1 MNTFASYQSSVVF
14 NQMHTIYNT
23 SRISQNTFRFMD
35 GPPFVTGNLHM
46 GHLAIGSLKSSI
58 LNYKNML
65 GFACLNKLGYD
76 CHGVPIES
84 IVNRELNITSLEQ
97 LKEIGIEKFNQH
109 CKDSIH
115 RFEGDWKPIYE
126 RIGRWADFT
135 NTYKTM
141 DKNFMESVWWGFS
154 ELYKKGLIYR
164 GYKITPYS
172 YALQSPLSN
181 FEANEG
187 MKEIDT
193 RSIYVRFKVKEQENT
208 LVLLGSTSDV
218 ENNTYFVAWTTTPWT
233 LPSNIVL
240 CVNASLDYEYVE
252 DESGDIYI
260 VGKDKHKNCNIKTKS
275 IIKTVKGAELVG
287 MKYHPLFPYFESTPN
302 SEKYHVVVAD
312 NYVTDS
318 GTTGTDIVHIA
329 PMFGEDD
336 MRVCIEKNII
346 TRFDMLDLESVDENC
361 KYLPKIT
368 KYMNLLVF
376 DAETQIIKDLK
387 EQKCVLRTQQIR
399 HSYPHCYRT
408 DTPLVYKSCE
418 SFYVDIQK
426 IKQRMCEL
434 NSEINWIPSNIGSER
449 FYNWIFNAKDW
460 CISRSRCF
468 GNPIPAWISDDGKL
482 KIIGSISELEE
493 LTKQKFDDIHPEFI
507 NDITFEIDGHVYR
520 KIPDV
525 FDCWFES
532 GSVPFAQYHYPFEN
546 EHIFDNHDSMSSFIC
561 EGIDQTRGWF
571 YTLLILSVALFDK
584 KPSDNILVV
593 GHILDENKKKF
604 SKKTKNYVDPNILI
618 DRYGSDSIR
627 LYLLQS
633 PITHAE
639 PLAFK
644 EDDIKLLSKDLYQ
657 FKNCVDFLKE
667 HTENQKHQGI
677 IFDKDIYKSSSI
689 DNSMDI
695 WIMQHIQNSG
705 AQVIEYMN
713 SYNVSKAVRIII
725 DLIEDITNWYLK
737 FNRDRLK
744 GKCGNDEWI
753 KSTSVLNYVINCYV
767 NMLAPFAPFI
777 SEKIYRDLE
786 HLHGDKD
793 MVHKKIYEFTS
804 VSDTTYIETFDLLKR
819 VSRLVRSARMN
830 TKTHT
835 SSKTPI
841 KYCEICMDSDIQI
854 KQIESCIDLIQS
866 ELNVLDIKYSKLTE
880 NIKYKY
886 VPNKALLGKKYKKFA
901 NEIYKFF
908 EKSDLQETEN
918 QIILYIDGKIYEILS
933 DEYIK
938 EPVFRRDDIFEKDI
952 LIKIDFTYDEHI
964 NKMSHLKRFVSDIQQ
979 TRKIMGLHPW
989 NKISIEVE
997 RDDFD
1002 IVSDNIEYMK
1012 KRLECEVNPVSL
1024 IKGDRIYEDEDKK
1037 IKYSVRLL

>member
-1 MNTFASYQSSVVF
+1 MNTFISYQNSVAF
-14 NQMHTIYNT
+14 NQMHKIYNK
-23 SRISQNTFRFMD
+23 SKNSERYGETFRFMD

-58 LNYKNML
+58 LNYKNMT

-97 LKEIGIEKFNQH
+97 LEQIGINKFNKY

-115 RFEGDWKPIYE
+115 RFEGSWEPIYE

-135 NTYKTM
+135 NIYKTM

-164 GYKITPYS
+164 SYKITPYS

-193 RSIYVRFKVKEQENT
+193 RSIYVRFKVKDQQ
-208 LVLLGSTSDV
+208 
-218 ENNTYFVAWTTTPWT
+218 NTYFVAWTTTPWT

-252 DESGDIYI
+252 DELGDIYI
-260 VGKDKHKNCNIKTKS
+260 IGKDKYKNCNIKIKS
-275 IIKTVKGAELVG
+275 IIKTVKGNELIG
-287 MKYHPLFPYFESTPN
+287 MKYYPLFPYFESS
-302 SEKYHVVVAD
+302 SEKYHIVVAD

-346 TRFDMLDLESVDENC
+346 TRFDMPDLESVDDNC
-361 KYLPKIT
+361 KYISKIT
-368 KYMNLLVF
+368 KYSNLLVF

-408 DTPLVYKSCE
+408 DTPLVYKACE

-434 NSEINWIPSNIGSER
+434 NSEINWIPENIGSER
-449 FYNWIFNAKDW
+449 FHNWIYNAKDW
-460 CISRSRCF
+460 CISRSRYF
-468 GNPIPAWISDDGKL
+468 GNPIPAWLSDDGKL
-482 KIIGSISELEE
+482 KIIGSIFELEE
-493 LTKQKFDDIHPEFI
+493 LTQKKFDDIHPEFI
-507 NDITFEIDGHVYR
+507 NDITFEIDGHMYR

-546 EHIFDNHDSMSSFIC
+546 TNIFDKHNSLSDFIC

-571 YTLLILSVALFDK
+571 YTLLILSTALFDK

-633 PITHAE
+633 PITHADS
-639 PLAFK
+639 LAFR
-644 EDDIKLLSKDLYQ
+644 EDDIKLLNKDLYQ

-667 HTENQKHQGI
+667 HTVNQKHQGI
-677 IFDKDIYKSSSI
+677 IFDKDMYKSSSI
-689 DNSMDI
+689 DNPMDI

-705 AQVIEYMN
+705 AQVIKYMDV
-713 SYNVSKAVRIII
+713 YNVSKAVRIII

-767 NMLAPFAPFI
+767 KMLAPFAPFI
-777 SEKIYRDLE
+777 SEKIYRELE
-786 HLHGDKD
+786 YLHENAI
-793 MVHKKIYEFTS
+793 MIHTTIYEFTS
-804 VSDTTYIETFDLLKR
+804 VLDTTYIDTFELLKR

-841 KYCEICMDSDIQI
+841 KFCEICMDSDIQI

-866 ELNVLDIKYSKLTE
+866 ELNVLDIVYSKLSE

-908 EKSDLQETEN
+908 EKIDNTHVNSEN
-918 QIILYIDGKIYEILS
+918 SIIKLYIDNVVYEITQ
-933 DEYIK
+933 DEYTK
-938 EPVFRRDDIFEKDI
+938 ELDFDKNDIFEKDI
-952 LIKIDFTYDEHI
+952 LIKIDFTYDEQI
-964 NKMSHLKRFVSDIQQ
+964 EKMSHLKRFVSDIQQ

-989 NKISIEVE
+989 DKISIEIE
-997 RDDFD
+997 HDDFG
-1002 IVSDNIEYMK
+1002 IVFDNVDYMK
-1012 KRLECEVNPVSL
+1012 KRLECEVNPISNM
-1024 IKGDRIYEDEDKK
+1024 KGDRSYEDEDKK
-1037 IKYSVRLL
+1037 IIYSVKRL